1 MSINLTE
8 SSRDR
13 DGERAGNNCLERRPG
28 RTIISPVVVPL
39 LGHGSNP
46 SSPCIAVRRATIL
59 PLPGG
64 EGGSFRV
71 PVTLLD
77 ILSPPPL
84 SHHCLP
90 SPKNYTHASI
100 RAIKFHNA
108 TNPAIIFTF
117 APRIEPG
124 LLKSFSYTFSSYTLE
139 KSFVRITFAKSAET
153 LSTIDR
159 FPSSSLSIG
168 ISLSL
173 SSFPCSKPPRLI
185 DITSPP
191 RVSKFPYS
199 HRSMQRR
206 ILYVVRKCQ
215 TYALT
220 FIVIPSGKYI
230 TVDLL

>member
-77 ILSPPPL
+77 ILFSPPFPPL
-84 SHHCLP
+84 PPFTQKL
-90 SPKNYTHASI
+90 YTRFYTRDQVSQRDESDDNIYFRTEDRTGFTKIFLLYFLFVYFGKII
-100 RAIKFHNA
+100 RTDYLREIGGN
-108 TNPAIIFTF
+108 
-117 APRIEPG
+117 
-124 LLKSFSYTFSSYTLE
+124 SFY
-139 KSFVRITFAKSAET
+139 
-153 LSTIDR
+153 DR
-159 FPSSSLSIG
+159 SLSVIVPLHWDL
-168 ISLSL
+168 SLSL
-173 SSFPCSKPPRLI
+173 FVPLFQAPPSLRYYVASSSFQISLLASF
-185 DITSPP
+185 DAAS
-191 RVSKFPYS
+191 YS
-199 HRSMQRR
+199 LR
-206 ILYVVRKCQ
+206 C
-215 TYALT
+215 T
-220 FIVIPSGKYI
+220 
-230 TVDLL
+230 

>member
-77 ILSPPPL
+77 ILFSPPFPPL
-84 SHHCLP
+84 PPFTQKLYSRF
-90 SPKNYTHASI
+90 YTRDQVSQRDESDDNIYFRTEDRTGFTKIFLLYFLFVYFGKII
-100 RAIKFHNA
+100 RTDYLREIGGN
-108 TNPAIIFTF
+108 
-117 APRIEPG
+117 
-124 LLKSFSYTFSSYTLE
+124 SFY
-139 KSFVRITFAKSAET
+139 
-153 LSTIDR
+153 DR
-159 FPSSSLSIG
+159 SLSVIVPLHWDL
-168 ISLSL
+168 SLSL
-173 SSFPCSKPPRLI
+173 FVPLFQAPPVSSILRRLLEFPNFLTRIVRCSVVFS
-185 DITSPP
+185 T
-191 RVSKFPYS
+191 
-199 HRSMQRR
+199 
-206 ILYVVRKCQ
+206 LYVNVKR
-215 TYALT
+215 TR
-220 FIVIPSGKYI
+220 
-230 TVDLL
+230 

>member
-77 ILSPPPL
+77 ILFSPPFPPL
-84 SHHCLP
+84 PPFTQKL
-90 SPKNYTHASI
+90 YTRFYTRDQVSQRDAS
-100 RAIKFHNA
+100 
-108 TNPAIIFTF
+108 TNPTIIFTF

-124 LLKSFSYTFSSYTLE
+124 LLKSFSYTFSSFWKNHSYGLPSRNRR
-139 KSFVRITFAKSAET
+139 KLFLRSIAFRHR
-153 LSTIDR
+153 LS
-159 FPSSSLSIG
+159 PLG
-168 ISLSL
+168 SLSL
-173 SSFPCSKPPRLI
+173 SLRSLVP
-185 DITSPP
+185 SPP
-191 RVSKFPYS
+191 VSSILRRLLEFPNFLT
-199 HRSMQRR
+199 R
-206 ILYVVRKCQ
+206 IVRCSVVFSTLYVNVKR
-215 TYALT
+215 TR
-220 FIVIPSGKYI
+220 
-230 TVDLL
+230 